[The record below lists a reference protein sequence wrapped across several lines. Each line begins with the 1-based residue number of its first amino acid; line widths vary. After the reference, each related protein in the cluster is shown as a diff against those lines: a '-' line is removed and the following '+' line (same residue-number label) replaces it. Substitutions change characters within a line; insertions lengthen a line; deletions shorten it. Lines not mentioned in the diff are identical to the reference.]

1 MALEKQL
8 SIQVENKRGMLAA
21 ICSELAKVAVNIGG
35 ISVRDFP
42 EKYLIRIV
50 PQPLE
55 AAKKVLTQM
64 GHSFREDTVITVH
77 LPDRPGAL
85 GRVTRKL
92 SEKGIDIQYAY
103 GTIERRSDRA
113 MVVMGVSDPEKAS
126 QIVK

>member
-1 MALEKQL
+1 MAVVKQL
-8 SIQVENKRGMLAA
+8 SIQVENKRGTLAA

-42 EKYLIRIV
+42 GKYLIRIV
-50 PQPLE
+50 PNPIE
-55 AAKKVLTQM
+55 TAKKVLKEM
-64 GHSFREDTVITVH
+64 GHSFKEETVITVH

-85 GRVTRKL
+85 GKVTRKL
-92 SEKGIDIQYAY
+92 SEKGIDILYAY

>member
-1 MALEKQL
+1 MALAKQL
-8 SIQVENKRGMLAA
+8 SIQVENKRGTLAA

-42 EKYLIRIV
+42 GKYLIRIV
-50 PQPLE
+50 PNPVE
-55 AAKKVLTQM
+55 TAKKVLKEM
-64 GHSFREDTVITVH
+64 GHSFKEDTVITVH

-85 GRVTRKL
+85 GKVTRKL
-92 SEKGIDIQYAY
+92 AEKGIDIVYAY

-113 MVVMGVSDPEKAS
+113 LVVMGVSDPEKAA

>member
-1 MALEKQL
+1 MAVVKQL
-8 SIQVENKRGMLAA
+8 SIQVENKRGTLAA
-21 ICSELAKVAVNIGG
+21 ICSEMAKVAVNIGG

-42 EKYLIRIV
+42 GKYLIRIV
-50 PQPLE
+50 PSPIETAQ
-55 AAKKVLTQM
+55 KVLQEM
-64 GHSFREDTVITVH
+64 GYSFKEETVITVH

-85 GRVTRKL
+85 GKVTRKL
-92 SEKGIDIQYAY
+92 SEKGIDILYAY

>member
-1 MALEKQL
+1 MAQVKQL

-55 AAKKVLTQM
+55 AAKKVLQQM
-64 GHSFREDTVITVH
+64 GHAFQEDTVITVH

-92 SEKGIDIQYAY
+92 SEKGIDILYAY